1 MAKKIG
7 ISLMLLILSAC
18 VTTPDETDYS
28 VAAEEHASLK
38 VAVPEYVPANIK
50 GMDSVKCDEGQC
62 VMSESDYRQSQF
74 DKKRMYNAYKFGY
87 ELDVMRVTSINAWVD
102 AYTHTQVALAKRD
115 RESDELRQALKEE
128 RTFNFIKNVV
138 EKALFIGGVF
148 IFGTL

>member
-1 MAKKIG
+1 
-7 ISLMLLILSAC
+7 
-18 VTTPDETDYS
+18 
-28 VAAEEHASLK
+28 
-38 VAVPEYVPANIK
+38 
-50 GMDSVKCDEGQC
+50 
-62 VMSESDYRQSQF
+62 
-74 DKKRMYNAYKFGY
+74 MYNAYKFGY